1 MNWDICSIATI
12 MRRMIADGGGAY
24 LIGLMFGHVTGGAAL
39 IYASKTLLFAAHSRE
54 SEAAADAFAA
64 ATLAKLGRPA
74 TPMGELLL
82 RITGPEAQWRDRHFA

>member
-1 MNWDICSIATI
+1 
-12 MRRMIADGGGAY
+12 
-24 LIGLMFGHVTGGAAL
+24 MFGHVTGGGAI

-74 TPMGELLL
+74 RPMGELLL
-82 RITGPEAQWRDRHFA
+82 RVAGPEAQRRDRHLARPSR